1 MNKSSTETI
10 LVVEDEHKLASVMID
25 YLASQQFQTHHID
38 DGGKVVD
45 WVKANK
51 PALILLDIMLPN
63 KDGMQICREI
73 REFSNVPILMVT
85 ARVDEIDRLL
95 GLEIG
100 ADDYICK
107 PFSPRE
113 VVARV
118 RANLRR
124 VAASQ
129 QDAQADKNYEQSP
142 LVIDSKKMQV
152 MLYDKNVALTAV
164 EFRLLEKMASH
175 PGQIFSRAQL
185 IDASYED
192 NRIVSERTVDSHIK
206 KLRKHLQDAAP
217 DKAIIQSVYGVGY
230 KVELDSEAWD

>member
-1 MNKSSTETI
+1 MRL
-10 LVVEDEHKLASVMID
+10 LVIEDEPTLREQLCAS
-25 YLASQQFQTHHID
+25 LQA
-38 DGGKVVD
+38 DGFVVD
-45 WVKANK
+45 QSGTGQEGQFYGEEYPIDLAIVDIGLPDISGIDVIKRWREGGVSF
-51 PALILLDIMLPN
+51 PVLIL
-63 KDGMQICREI
+63 
-73 REFSNVPILMVT
+73 T
-85 ARVDEIDRLL
+85 ARDRWEDKVT